1 MSAGR
6 GATAPAQ
13 GQSARRWPVVRSAV
27 FLAVTSALTAAGACT
42 ATGPAPATSGGGAT
56 VTAPGSSASPAT
68 RPTVG
73 STWPP
78 PMPTT
83 PLMLPT
89 TRTCAKDMG
98 STLIDPKVQPG
109 QFTPGGWVPPDPKV
123 FDWDQD
129 GVRDLLVV
137 ADNRVVVSWAT
148 GEIVVTGV
156 QTEWVTQPS
165 VDDDGVEG
173 YLEGERGKAY
183 GALHVPAAVGDVS
196 GDGLPDLVVSM
207 RGYTSVL
214 LGQGSRTPSGEWS
227 FEQVGRDTLGWRNP
241 PVNPASGSQLV
252 PRPVALV
259 SIIWD
264 LDGNG
269 SLDFRVSK
277 LVSPGSRS
285 GPVEVFYRGIQCNM
299 PP

>member
-1 MSAGR
+1 
-6 GATAPAQ
+6 
-13 GQSARRWPVVRSAV
+13 
-27 FLAVTSALTAAGACT
+27 
-42 ATGPAPATSGGGAT
+42 
-56 VTAPGSSASPAT
+56 
-68 RPTVG
+68 
-73 STWPP
+73 
-78 PMPTT
+78 
-83 PLMLPT
+83 
-89 TRTCAKDMG
+89 MG
-98 STLIDPKVQPG
+98 STLIDPKVQPS

-156 QTEWVTQPS
+156 QSDWFSPIP
-165 VDDDGVEG
+165 VDDDGNKTVLDPELAKE
-173 YLEGERGKAY
+173 YA
-183 GALHVPAAVGDVS
+183 AQHVPAAVGDVT
-196 GDGLPDLVVSM
+196 GDGFPDLVVSM

-241 PVNPASGSQLV
+241 PVNPASGSRLV
-252 PRPVALV
+252 PLPVALV